1 MVLRF
6 ATRAALL
13 GSLIASFPAAA
24 QSPHA
29 LRLDEA
35 FERTLPTHPELQR
48 GPLRRAALQADVD
61 AAAQRPPLV
70 VGASLEN
77 LAGTGEVRG
86 VHGAE
91 LTLTVGS
98 SFERVGKRHARIEL
112 ARARL
117 ATVDLDQE
125 AKRLDVLADVAQRF
139 VEAAAAQTEVTAHQA
154 NVAQRQATVAAA
166 RKRVQAGA
174 SPASVALAAEAALA
188 RAELE
193 RERAQ
198 VTARGARRRLA
209 VLWGERDPGFDQVA
223 ADLLVVPE
231 IPAFVELARLVDAT
245 PELRKFAGEAR
256 VREARLHLAQTQ
268 TATDIAWEAGIRR
281 LQNGGDT
288 AFLGSVSIPLGS
300 RSRAAPGIRAAQAEL
315 EELQLEREGSA
326 LALYATLADAQGRAE
341 VDALAVRRAR
351 ETILPALMRA
361 EQSAGEAYRAGALSY
376 LEWAQLQADL
386 LAARCEQIVAAR
398 NTHLALIEI
407 QRLTAM
413 PFGASLEISP

>member
-174 SPASVALAAEAALA
+174 SPASASSASLLPATSRSARSSRVRACSDAASIRLWA
-188 RAELE
+188 
-193 RERAQ
+193 
-198 VTARGARRRLA
+198 ARRRSSSA
-209 VLWGERDPGFDQVA
+209 SRYCSNRR
-223 ADLLVVPE
+223 VP
-231 IPAFVELARLVDAT
+231 
-245 PELRKFAGEAR
+245 
-256 VREARLHLAQTQ
+256 
-268 TATDIAWEAGIRR
+268 
-281 LQNGGDT
+281 N
-288 AFLGSVSIPLGS
+288 S
-300 RSRAAPGIRAAQAEL
+300 
-315 EELQLEREGSA
+315 
-326 LALYATLADAQGRAE
+326 
-341 VDALAVRRAR
+341 VRR
-351 ETILPALMRA
+351 
-361 EQSAGEAYRAGALSY
+361 S
-376 LEWAQLQADL
+376 
-386 LAARCEQIVAAR
+386 V
-398 NTHLALIEI
+398 
-407 QRLTAM
+407 
-413 PFGASLEISP
+413 